1 MSTQPSTLRPMANDL
16 QGVVRGLKEGY
27 QSVPRFN
34 YPDLDLIVWT
44 FQLERH
50 DESEERLDPIPVEPF
65 YP

>member
-1 MSTQPSTLRPMANDL
+1 MPGNIFIIFHLS
-16 QGVVRGLKEGY
+16 GY